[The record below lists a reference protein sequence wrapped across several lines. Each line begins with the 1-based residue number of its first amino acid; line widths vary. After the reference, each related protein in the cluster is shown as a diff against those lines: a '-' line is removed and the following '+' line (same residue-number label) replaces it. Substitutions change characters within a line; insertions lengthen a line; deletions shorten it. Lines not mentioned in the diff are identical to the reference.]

1 MPFVTEWKIRFADV
15 DPAGI
20 VFYPRYFEMLN
31 GVIEDWFESMGHDF
45 STMHLKMHRG
55 VPTVRIECD
64 FIKPSELGDIV
75 QISVAPTQIGR
86 SSCSIEYVISC
97 GGEVRLK
104 VAAVLVYMDLKAQK
118 SCEWPDDL
126 KQKLLETQNGLPI
139 AN

>member
-45 STMHLKMHRG
+45 SRMHLQMHRG

-64 FIKPSELGDIV
+64 FIKPSELGDHV
-75 QISVAPTQIGR
+75 QISVTPTQVGR
-86 SSCSIEYVISC
+86 SSCSIQYLLTC
-97 GGEVRLK
+97 NGEVRLK
-104 VAAVLVYMDLKAQK
+104 VAAILVYMDLKAQK
-118 SCEWPDDL
+118 SCAWPNDL
-126 KQKLLETQNGLPI
+126 KEKLLETQNDASI
-139 AN
+139 AS